1 MISVPAMRI
10 LHITRETGSDSRY
23 GIRKGLLPVI
33 RALEGR
39 GHYVEI
45 FDQDKAMQQRGFW
58 GRILETLW
66 ILQIGWVLGNDIGAV
81 KGFIAERIRT
91 GRRAAR
97 YAARGRFTH
106 VHCHDPLLAYVYYRF
121 RWFYSATSCLGYS
134 LSAYGR
140 YVKKRI
146 GIQAD
151 EKVFRY
157 LEGWEIQASVSAR
170 WVLLQTRRGMEQMRQ
185 DLGIEII
192 PAHWY
197 VVGNPVAKYDGDRS
211 GTRRKLGI
219 KDHQKLILAVGQL
232 IPMKRFDLLLQA
244 LSLLPINLSFFV
256 VILGEGPES
265 KKLSKLA
272 ESYGFG
278 NRILFTVTDHI
289 GDFYAAADLY
299 VSTSSTE
306 SYANAS
312 CEAVLAGL
320 PAVCTAV
327 GGVPELLQGGAVLT
341 GDAPKEIADAIYT
354 LLTSDEMRRKL
365 LTAAQRITAAWNP
378 PEFFAAAREKIMQG
392 CCRNHFAQEK
402 QTDTPIQPKEK
413 TLPTAFG
420 EFRLRAY
427 REEDRKALMDL
438 WQLVFGKEMDPKVW
452 DWKYR
457 LCPYPVLSLVCLNA
471 EGQPVVF
478 YAGIAFPCRHYGRYG
493 ELVHLVDN
501 MTHPGYRQMI
511 AGRKGLFL
519 ETARHFFIENETAG
533 DCRYFYGFP
542 GERNHKL
549 AKLFLNG
556 RDFHSGPAYLVF
568 DLPEKPAMHHGD
580 VLAKQLKLPSAVR
593 LDAFWHRVSVHY
605 PVSVIRDHHFL
616 QWRYFRHPANTYRFY
631 ASKDFTG
638 RYNAWIV
645 VKQVEE
651 TLILVDMLF
660 APGSRGL
667 SRLLARIRKAAMA
680 AGIRK
685 IVTWLPENHFTT
697 KLLIANGFKHFPE
710 PLGIRPAGRIP
721 AKDVIPRPWVEG
733 EVYYTMGDGDVC

>member
-1 MISVPAMRI
+1 MRI

-45 FDQDKAMQQRGFW
+45 FDQDKAMQQQSGFL
-58 GRILETLW
+58 GRMLEKLWLIRVRW
-66 ILQIGWVLGNDIGAV
+66 ILGQDMGAV
-81 KGFIAERIRT
+81 GGFISERIKV

-97 YAARGRFTH
+97 YANKGRFTH
-106 VHCHDPLLAYVYYRF
+106 VHCHDPLLAYTFHSF
-121 RWFYSATSCLGYS
+121 RWLYGATPCWGYS

-140 YVKKRI
+140 FVKKRI
-146 GIQAD
+146 GIEAG
-151 EKVFRY
+151 EKAFRFLESWEMKAAGKANWVF
-157 LEGWEIQASVSAR
+157 A
-170 WVLLQTRRGMEQMRQ
+170 QTRIGLEQMRL
-185 DLGIEII
+185 DLGFEKF
-192 PAHWY
+192 PANWY
-197 VVGNPVAKYDGDRS
+197 IVGNPVIKLSGARL
-211 GTRRKLGI
+211 GTRQKLGI
-219 KDHQKLILAVGQL
+219 RDDQKLILAVGQL
-232 IPMKRFDLLLQA
+232 IPMKRFDLLLHA
-244 LSLLPINLSFFV
+244 LSLLPNGLSFFV
-256 VILGEGPES
+256 IILGEGPE
-265 KKLSKLA
+265 KRKLTELA
-272 ESYGFG
+272 VKYGFEDSL
-278 NRILFTVTDHI
+278 RITITDTI
-289 GDFYAAADLY
+289 GDYYAAADLF

-312 CEAVLAGL
+312 CEALLAGL

-327 GGVPELLQGGAVLT
+327 GGVPELLQGGTVLT
-341 GDAPKEIADAIYT
+341 GDEPKEIAEAIFT
-354 LLTSDEMRRKL
+354 LLTSDEVRLKL
-365 LTAAQRITAAWNP
+365 LAEAQRITAAWNP

-392 CCRNHFAQEK
+392 CCRNHFALEK
-402 QTDTPIQPKEK
+402 QPDTQIQPKEK
-413 TLPTAFG
+413 TLPTAHG

-427 REEDRKALMDL
+427 RAEDRDALMDL

-452 DWKYR
+452 DWKYG

-478 YAGIAFPCRHYGRYG
+478 YAGIAYPCRHYGRYG

-556 RDFHSGPAYLVF
+556 RDFHSGPAYLVY
-568 DLPEKPAMHHGD
+568 DLPEKPAMHSGG
-580 VLAKQLKLPSAVR
+580 VFAKQLKLPSPAR

-605 PVSVIRDHHFL
+605 PVSVIRDHRFL
-616 QWRYFRHPANTYRFY
+616 QWRYFRHPVNTYRFY

-645 VKQVEE
+645 AMQEEE

-660 APGSRGL
+660 APWSRGV
-667 SRLLARIRKAAMA
+667 SGLLTRIRKAAMA

-685 IVTWLPENHFTT
+685 IVTWLPEKHFTT
-697 KLLIANGFKHFPE
+697 GCLLANGFKQWPE
-710 PLGIRPAGRIP
+710 PLGIRPIGRIP
-721 AKDVIPRPWVEG
+721 ANDVLPRPWVEG